1 MNKLTYF
8 KIGLFVISA
17 TVIAVIG
24 IVVLGAGALFK
35 KKQLVETYI
44 EESVQGL
51 DIGSP
56 MKFRG
61 VLVGKVDEI
70 TLTNVEYPTRRRY
83 VLVRVDIT
91 SNVFEFR
98 LGDLTDPIFASELE
112 RGFRVRL
119 AAQGLTGVAYLE
131 ADYLNPVF
139 HPPLPID
146 WQPKYPYLPS
156 GRSRITQLSD
166 SLERI
171 LRNVEEINIPQLTAS
186 VEKSLMAMTKLA
198 EGANLEKIGV
208 QANALLNELTE
219 TSRQLKNLVGHPELN
234 SALTDAAAAAS
245 GARRIIEQAEEPLS
259 QMLADLPRAAES
271 LDRLVKRLDSVSADL
286 PETSAQAR
294 QTLQRLNR
302 LLAGQQ
308 QDIEK
313 TVENLRSISENMKEL
328 TDSSVKYPSQV
339 LFGLPPP
346 PSKVMQR

>member
-8 KIGLFVISA
+8 KIGVFVISA

-24 IVVLGAGALFK
+24 IVVLGAGTLFK
-35 KKQLVETYI
+35 KKNLVETYI

-83 VLVRVDIT
+83 VLVRIDIT
-91 SNVFEFR
+91 SNVFEFP
-98 LGDLTDPIFASELE
+98 LGDPRDPTFMSELE

-139 HPPLPID
+139 HPPLPIE
-146 WQPKYPYLPS
+146 WQPKYPYVPS

-186 VEKSLMAMTKLA
+186 VEKSLLAMTKLA

-208 QANALLNELTE
+208 QADALLNELTE
-219 TSRQLKNLVGHPELN
+219 TSRQLRNLVGNPELK

-245 GARRIIEQAEEPLS
+245 GARRIIDEAEKPLS
-259 QMLADLPRAAES
+259 QMLADLPRATES

-302 LLAGQQ
+302 LLASQQ

-339 LFGLPPP
+339 LFGMPPP